1 MKQYQRKSDAL
12 VVSEK
17 ISFYNTIVFA
27 INQIIRKLL
36 YEHFFLQCT
45 VEFRTNRFYLHLAK
59 IDMCNFLGIPFA
71 DFIIRAPLALSTKR
85 YWMKELKGYGLSYY
99 TLCIS
104 NLIQGKFELNLS
116 VFEINIL
123 IFQGK
128 LNFSKTN
135 KKMFEIA

>member
-1 MKQYQRKSDAL
+1 MHLLYLK
-12 VVSEK
+12 K

-85 YWMKELKGYGLSYY
+85 Y
-99 TLCIS
+99 
-104 NLIQGKFELNLS
+104 
-116 VFEINIL
+116 
-123 IFQGK
+123 
-128 LNFSKTN
+128 
-135 KKMFEIA
+135 